1 MMLEL
6 LRKRAVKLI
15 WLVKAQKGK
24 EQVVAN
30 HSKNMNGLQVIKIQ
44 LFGEPGV
51 FNKAIANK

>member
-1 MMLEL
+1 MMLER
-6 LRKRAVKLI
+6 LRKRAMKLI
-15 WLVKAQKGK
+15 WLVKAQKDK